1 MKRTNGLF
9 FSLLSS
15 LFFFC
20 SFQQELSAQEMEVTC
35 QLKIHN
41 KYDNTDT
48 TEVAWCQI
56 FSSTGKANEIVDIIR
71 KNQSSNMAL
80 GYESEKSDK
89 LKELVKGTFKRK
101 KSRRTGEVTYPSAI
115 PGMAV
120 VFLTTDFD
128 AYKVFT
134 IKEGQTYY
142 SDTVN
147 VVRIPETVKV
157 KDRERK
163 KYDEVSVIDY
173 GDEYERFKIK
183 AYLPE
188 GLAKDDSRLIFQVY
202 AVDCITEDTVD
213 YLMPKVFEGEEYH
226 TQQIKRKGYDFYKN
240 DPLAK
245 GYDPKDTLRS
255 GKEMTISTTLKWKKP
270 DKTKKYRGPYTFSVE
285 DFHHSYYRKDNPGT
299 CLRKQ
304 PFKFLDFSV
313 AEASLDLD
321 RELFY
326 EEPDMGVDSVK
337 QDLAL
342 EFQVGKAELKEDS
355 TYDQKLADLA
365 YELSQVED
373 LLSAE
378 LVAYVSPEGG
388 MHING
393 PLVQRRADKAAS
405 LIHMPRGKRPTTRS
419 HVYTWEET
427 ADELEKRGE
436 NEAAKAIRDTLA
448 IVGNDWR
455 TQDKAIRALSM
466 YETTIL
472 PEMERERKM
481 TFTYRSLREHV
492 KSPTEAVEAYLGNRK
507 KPLSW
512 GDYYNVF
519 ENLIDK
525 YDNGKSVEDS
535 VELETLTRV
544 TYNRLMNMSEPLM
557 IKIAPYI
564 INQMAV
570 VQNRIAP
577 DTTILKPLLND
588 TLPVN
593 TELTLDFNT
602 QTKLKI
608 NRPEFIL
615 NQAVAFFKSQEI
627 RRAKQMLQMIK
638 QDIGNYSDDVRE
650 AVQRLQ
656 YFIDFKEQLPNTE
669 RTNEQEKIYREA
681 LAFVENSGVD
691 NRAILYTEL
700 PDELEEKK
708 DEAEYWVNLMN
719 DEKPQKWYLK
729 GILWAKKVD
738 QQAELDLDDLPESS
752 NTLDLDSDININRMG
767 HYLGYFQHAFDL
779 DKSKNKELMRYYFSE
794 GHVDEDTRKTYPYKN
809 EMVPYYRKIF
819 ELRKQ
824 IDDDELID
832 AIDKLEA
839 KGYDLEE
846 MGFGPLLK
854 TIQEQ
859 LEGQNASNN
868 ETTVPDSSAPNQNAA
883 STDGKESE

>member
-1 MKRTNGLF
+1 MSF
-9 FSLLSS
+9 LLA
-15 LFFFC
+15 FFFL
-20 SFQQELSAQEMEVTC
+20 QEVKAQEMEVTC

-41 KYDNTDT
+41 KYDGKDT
-48 TEVAWCQI
+48 TEVAWCQV
-56 FSSTGKANEIVDIIR
+56 FSSVGKANEIVKTIQQ
-71 KNQSSNMAL
+71 NQSSMTSL
-80 GYESEKSDK
+80 DYDPEKAK
-89 LKELVKGTFKRK
+89 RLTKLVKDAFKRK
-101 KSRRTGEVTYPSAI
+101 KSRKTGEVTYPTVI

-147 VVRIPETVKV
+147 VMRIPETIHT
-157 KDRERK
+157 KDRARK
-163 KYDEVSVIDY
+163 KYDEVSTIDY
-173 GDEYERFKIK
+173 GDGYERFKIS

-188 GLAKDDSRLIFQVY
+188 GLAKDDSRLIFQVC
-202 AVDCITEDTVD
+202 AVDCQTEDTVA
-213 YLMPKVFEGEEYH
+213 YLYPKVFEGADYH
-226 TQQIKRKGYDFYKN
+226 EKQVKRKGYDFFKN
-240 DPLAK
+240 DPLAV
-245 GYDPKDTLRS
+245 GYDSSDTLS
-255 GKEMTISTTLKWKKP
+255 GGKEKNISTVILFKKP
-270 DKTKKYRGPYTFSVE
+270 DKSRHYRGPFTYSIE

-321 RELFY
+321 RESFY
-326 EEPDMGVDSVK
+326 EEPDMGVDSVM

-355 TYDQKLADLA
+355 TYGQKLADLA
-365 YELSQVED
+365 YELSQVDD

-388 MHING
+388 MAING

-405 LIHMPRGKRPTTRS
+405 LIHMPHGKRPTTRS

-427 ADELEKRGE
+427 AAELEKLGE
-436 NEAAKAIRDTLA
+436 TAAAQALLDTLA
-448 IVGNDWR
+448 LAGKDWR
-455 TQDKAIRALSM
+455 SQDRMIRNMSI
-466 YETTIL
+466 YESIIL

-492 KSPTEAVEAYLGNRK
+492 KTPTEAFDAYLANRN

-519 ENLIDK
+519 ETLIDK
-525 YDNGKSVEDS
+525 YRDQNSMEDS

-544 TYNRLMNMSEPLM
+544 TYQRLMKMSEPMM
-557 IKIAPYI
+557 IKIAPYL

-570 VQNRIAP
+570 VQNRVAP

-593 TELTLDFNT
+593 TVLTLDFNT
-602 QTKLKI
+602 QTKLTI

-615 NQAVAFFKSQEI
+615 NQAVAFFKLQEVL
-627 RRAKQMLQMIK
+627 RAKQMLQMIK
-638 QDIGNYSDDVRE
+638 QDIGTYSDDVRE
-650 AVQRLQ
+650 AVQKLQ
-656 YFIDFKEQLPNTE
+656 YFIDFKEQLPNTN
-669 RTNEQEKIYREA
+669 RTDEQEKLFRAA
-681 LAFVENSGVD
+681 LAFIESSGAD
-691 NRAILYTEL
+691 NRAVLYTEL
-700 PDELEEKK
+700 PDEIYEKAS
-708 DEAEYWVNLMN
+708 EAEYWVNLMS

-729 GILWAKKVD
+729 GILWAKKTNA
-738 QQAELDLDDLPESS
+738 QAELNLDDLPDGGGNLPDVGE
-752 NTLDLDSDININRMG
+752 DIDINRMG

-779 DKSKNKELMRYYFSE
+779 DKSAKHEMMRYYFNE
-794 GHVDEDTRKTYPYKN
+794 GHVEEEVRKLYPYKQK
-809 EMVPYYRKIF
+809 MVPYYRKIF

-824 IDDDELID
+824 IDDDELSD
-832 AIDKLEA
+832 AVDELEK

-846 MGFGPLLK
+846 MGYGALLQTLHSQTESDASSVK
-854 TIQEQ
+854 TPAPEQ
-859 LEGQNASNN
+859 LQPASAVPSPDTHQPSSVN
-868 ETTVPDSSAPNQNAA
+868 EPKA
-883 STDGKESE
+883 E

>member
-1 MKRTNGLF
+1 MKQYRYLRFFLF
-9 FSLLSS
+9 ISFSLSCI
-15 LFFFC
+15 FV
-20 SFQQELSAQEMEVTC
+20 QKVMGQEMEVTC

-41 KYDNTDT
+41 KYDDKDT
-48 TEVAWCQI
+48 TEVAWCQV
-56 FSSTGKANEIVDIIR
+56 FSSIGKANEVVQIIR
-71 KNQSSNMAL
+71 QNQTNMSSL
-80 GYESEKSDK
+80 EYDPTKTK
-89 LKELVKGTFKRK
+89 RLTKIVKDAFKRK
-101 KSRRTGEVTYPSAI
+101 KSRKTGEVTYPAVI

-147 VVRIPETVKV
+147 VMRIPETVHIKN
-157 KDRERK
+157 RERK

-173 GDEYERFKIK
+173 GDGYERFKIS

-188 GLAKDDSRLIFQVY
+188 GLAKDDSRLIFQVC
-202 AVDCITEDTVD
+202 AVDCTTEDTVA
-213 YLMPKVFEGEEYH
+213 YLNPKVFEGEDYH
-226 TQQIKRKGYDFYKN
+226 TKQVKRKGYDFFKN
-240 DPLAK
+240 DPLAV
-245 GYDPKDTLRS
+245 GYDSSDTLRG
-255 GKEMTISTTLKWKKP
+255 GKEKNISTVVLFKKP
-270 DKTKKYRGPYTFSVE
+270 DKTKHYRGPFTYSIE
-285 DFHHSYYRKDNPGT
+285 DYHHSYFRKDNPGT
-299 CLRKQ
+299 CLFKQ

-326 EEPDMGVDSVK
+326 EEPDMGVDSVM

-355 TYDQKLADLA
+355 TYAQKLSDLA
-365 YELSQVED
+365 DELSQVDD

-388 MHING
+388 MAING
-393 PLVQRRADKAAS
+393 PLVQRRAEKAAS
-405 LIHMPRGKRPTTRS
+405 LIRMPRGKRPTTRS

-427 ADELEKRGE
+427 AAELEKKGE
-436 NEAAKAIRDTLA
+436 AVAAKALRDTLA
-448 IVGNDWR
+448 LAGKDWR
-455 TQDKAIRALSM
+455 SQDKMIRGMSI
-466 YETTIL
+466 YESIIL

-492 KSPTEAVEAYLGNRK
+492 KTPTEAVEAYLSNRS

-519 ENLIDK
+519 ETLIDK
-525 YDNGKSVEDS
+525 QKEQNSLEDS
-535 VELETLTRV
+535 VELETLTKV
-544 TYNRLMNMSEPLM
+544 TYNRLMKMSEPLM
-557 IKIAPYI
+557 IKIAPYL

-593 TELTLDFNT
+593 TDLTLDFNT
-602 QTKLKI
+602 QTKIKI

-615 NQAVAFFKSQEI
+615 NQAVAFFKLQEVL
-627 RRAKQMLQMIK
+627 RAKQMLQMIK
-638 QDIGNYSDDVRE
+638 QDIGSYSDDVRE
-650 AVQRLQ
+650 AVQKLQ
-656 YFIDFKEQLPNTE
+656 YFIDFKEQLPNTN
-669 RTNEQEKIYREA
+669 RTEEQEKLFRAA
-681 LAFVENSGVD
+681 LAFIENSGAD
-691 NRAILYTEL
+691 NRAVLYTEL
-700 PDELEEKK
+700 PDEIYEKAG
-708 DEAEYWVNLMN
+708 EAEYWVNLMS

-738 QQAELDLDDLPESS
+738 SQTELDLDDLPDGGSS
-752 NTLDLDSDININRMG
+752 LNMNEDIDINRLG

-779 DKSKNKELMRYYFSE
+779 DKSPKRELMRYYFNE
-794 GHVDEDTRKTYPYKN
+794 GHVEEEIRKIYPYKQKLI
-809 EMVPYYRKIF
+809 PYYRKIF

-824 IDDDELID
+824 IDDEELVD
-832 AIDKLEA
+832 AVDKLEA

-846 MGFGPLLK
+846 MGYGPLLQK
-854 TIQEQ
+854 LQMQSEKVSP
-859 LEGQNASNN
+859 EGMPATEAS
-868 ETTVPDSSAPNQNAA
+868 VPV
-883 STDGKESE
+883 STPITEPKAE